1 MHLNATKWCSV
12 PNQVVKCQCLLGKCM
27 FSGWTNTVSL
37 HQVASYERLHSL
49 WQELYWWDL
58 IFILFF
64 FYKRNYAFW
73 CILHASWFPMQW
85 AEQLLCHLECERI
98 PGQLLKVGHLS
109 KWMGWLLRVEVGEQK
124 ADGPTKFCQSS
135 LSIMWLEY
143 SWVGS
148 LSAYSAGC
156 DPSR

>member
-27 FSGWTNTVSL
+27 FSGWTNIVSL
-37 HQVASYERLHSL
+37 HQVASYERLRDPGPSNKSCTDEIKL
-49 WQELYWWDL
+49 
-58 IFILFF
+58 FFF

-98 PGQLLKVGHLS
+98 PGQLLEVGHLS
-109 KWMGWLLRVEVGEQK
+109 RWMDWLLRVEVGERK
-124 ADGPTKFCQSS
+124 ADGPTEFCQSS
-135 LSIMWLEY
+135 LSI
-143 SWVGS
+143 VCVTGNT
-148 LSAYSAGC
+148 AGWASC
-156 DPSR
+156 LLIQLGAP